1 MAKKEKDKSKSWSHI
16 AKNNIFMLKIAFHVA
31 PEIVFVPLISEMIG
45 AFINFLAY
53 TYILRYVINGYQQGK
68 TITELV
74 IPLLV
79 IYCALFIFRISVD
92 MYYTLRSPII
102 NLKMKE
108 YVRKL
113 IFKKN
118 ESVELACYEDKEFYD
133 NYVKASNDIENRI
146 SSVITSVSNIAWMFI
161 SMVQNSIL
169 VIIID
174 PWLLIFSVIP
184 LITTFTL
191 GKKRNSI
198 QHEYDMKRQEEERQR
213 DYTRR
218 TFYLNDFA
226 KEMRLTNI
234 YRVMFERFDKSV
246 KNIISYIRK
255 YGFKL
260 AVIDYAI
267 SQFQDVVSSMG
278 AMLYAIYRTL
288 VSGTMM
294 YGDCIAIINSIEVLS
309 YVLPDTASTFVG
321 FHRNSLYIDTIREYL
336 EYEPKIK
343 GGDIPAPKTG
353 KLELKNV
360 SFRYDGQTSDV
371 LHNINITVNSGEKI
385 ALVGHNGAG
394 KSTLVKLMLRL
405 YDPTGGEIFYADR
418 DIREYTLEGESGYR
432 ERFGSVFQ
440 DFRLF
445 SMTVT
450 NNVLLRKKRDGDD
463 ELVRQA
469 LRDSGA
475 YDKIMS
481 FEKGVDT
488 VLTREFDD
496 NGEVLSGGEGQKIA
510 ISRAFV
516 KDSGIVIL
524 DEPSSALDPIAEY
537 KMYEN
542 MMRACENRSIVFISH
557 RLSSAV
563 LADHIYLIENG
574 KVIEE
579 GSHHELMAA
588 GGKYAEMFM
597 LQAQNY
603 IDNESEVRV

>member
-1 MAKKEKDKSKSWSHI
+1 MRNKEKDKSKSWSHI

-31 PEIVFVPLISEMIG
+31 PELIFVP
-45 AFINFLAY
+45 FIVNITDAITHFLAA

-68 TITELV
+68 TINELV
-74 IPLLV
+74 VPV
-79 IYCALFIFRISVD
+79 VAIYCFMFILHTSIEVYYSFRD
-92 MYYTLRSPII
+92 PIN
-102 NLKMKE
+102 NLKLKE
-108 YVRKL
+108 YVGKL

-118 ESVELACYEDKEFYD
+118 ESVELACYEDKDFYD
-133 NYVKASNDIENRI
+133 NYVKAFNDIENRI
-146 SSVITSVSNIAWMFI
+146 SSVINSVSSIMWTFV
-161 SMVQNSIL
+161 SMSLHSIL
-169 VIIID
+169 VITID
-174 PWLLIFSVIP
+174 PWLIVFTAIP
-184 LITTFTL
+184 LITSFTL
-191 GKKRNSI
+191 GKKRNSV

-234 YRVMFERFDKSV
+234 YRVMFARFDKSV

-260 AVIDYAI
+260 ATIDYI
-267 SQFQDVVSSMG
+267 LSQSRNVISSMG

-294 YGDCIAIINSIEVLS
+294 YGDCIVIIDSISLISSEI
-309 YVLPDTASTFVG
+309 YDTANSFVE
-321 FHRNSLYIDTIREYL
+321 FHRNSLYVDTIREYL

-360 SFRYDGQTSDV
+360 SFRYDGQNSDV

-463 ELVRQA
+463 ELVRQS
-469 LRDSGA
+469 LCDSGV

-510 ISRAFV
+510 ISRSFV

-542 MMRACENRSIVFISH
+542 MMHACKNRSVVFISH

-563 LADHIYLIENG
+563 LADRIYLIENG

-588 GGKYAEMFM
+588 GGKYAEMFT

-603 IDNESEVRV
+603 VDDESEVRV